1 MLIVILMDDDDEMYS
16 MHVCVDFEFFH
27 AIKYFILCYDVIE
40 GGDDIFLDRL
50 SNL

>member
-1 MLIVILMDDDDEMYS
+1 MVRCIACMYVWMLS
-16 MHVCVDFEFFH
+16 FFH
-27 AIKYFILCYDVIE
+27 AIKYFILGYDVIE